1 VKKKVEKKQKKIK
14 NKTVG
19 LRRWKQIIHK
29 RKEEKKKDKTIET
42 KQTQKTTEHICL
54 LSFPVSPFSS
64 KCLPL
69 FLPDT

>member
-29 RKEEKKKDKTIET
+29 RKEEKKKR
-42 KQTQKTTEHICL
+42 QNN
-54 LSFPVSPFSS
+54 
-64 KCLPL
+64 
-69 FLPDT
+69 